1 MSNLSMLFRII
12 SISVFSVDI
21 IAGVYLLITW
31 IMFLAEAAVLGKFQL
46 ILFIIVASINI
57 LYIAYLSI
65 VLLRNKYRKKC

>member
-1 MSNLSMLFRII
+1 MLFRII

-57 LYIAYLSI
+57 LYIVYLSI